1 MYYIFNISLID
12 FGAYGHQYV
21 NVYLNED
28 VTFTSRVFIK
38 DRDHIILDEIS
49 KMDSPLNY
57 LQNILKKIKYNEGA
71 LALPTIETK
80 ILEGTKHLLK
90 TLNKIPDDGELIV
103 HNFFFFILSKVMKF
117 MYN

>member
-1 MYYIFNISLID
+1 
-12 FGAYGHQYV
+12 
-21 NVYLNED
+21 
-28 VTFTSRVFIK
+28 
-38 DRDHIILDEIS
+38 
-49 KMDSPLNY
+49 MDSPLNY

-103 HNFFFFILSKVMKF
+103 HNFFFFHF
-117 MYN
+117 E